1 MNVLD
6 ISQAQVERQVSQM
19 VEAVMAVIAGY
30 GLSVIGAILI
40 LIFGWL
46 AAGWMSN
53 GIMRAFGKSPRVDQ
67 TLVTFA
73 ASTARYAV
81 LTFTIIA
88 VLSSVGVQTT
98 SFVAVLGALGLAV
111 GLALQGTLNHVASGV
126 LLIMFRPFKVGDAI
140 EAAGVSGVV
149 KAITLFTTEIAT
161 ADNVKVIVPNG
172 TVWGGT
178 IRNLTAH
185 PTRAVTIDIPIAHAN
200 DIDRALSLAVAEL
213 ASDARLLKEPA
224 PGAAVARVTDASVT
238 VSAVGWVKTADL
250 APAKADLSKA
260 IKARFDREG
269 IAPPAAT
276 PRPA

>member
-1 MNVLD
+1 
-6 ISQAQVERQVSQM
+6 
-19 VEAVMAVIAGY
+19 MAVIASY

-40 LIFGWL
+40 LIVGWL
-46 AAGWMSN
+46 AAGWISN
-53 GIMRAFGKSPRVDQ
+53 GIVRAFGKSPRIDQ

-73 ASTARYAV
+73 ASIARYGV

-149 KAITLFTTEIAT
+149 KAITLFTTEVST

-172 TVWGGT
+172 AVLGGT

-185 PTRAVTIDIPIAHAN
+185 PTRAVTVDMPIAHSSDAS
-200 DIDRALSLAVAEL
+200 RALALAVAAL
-213 ASDARLLKEPA
+213 SADARILKEPA
-224 PGAAVARVTDASVT
+224 PGAAISRITDASVT
-238 VSAVGWVKTADL
+238 ISAVGWVKTADL
-250 APAKADLSKA
+250 APTKADLSKA
-260 IKARFDREG
+260 IKTSFDREG
-269 IAPPAAT
+269 IAPPLAL
-276 PRPA
+276 PRIS